1 MFNQNPSLKGGLGY
15 LYIGGRTGFHVLHG
29 RGGTKTRAG
38 HCSRLDSDRPRMSGS
53 HRMSGPPD
61 VWCCP
66 DFRTRDNRRLG
77 SWPDVWPWPDVRSQ
91 ARISAWSCV
100 YAFFPM
106 FTLAPFCIP
115 SILAR
120 SFILEQDK
128 SVPLRQNHMFIYI
141 RGICQERKYLIIQL
155 ACASS
160 SNWSNCS
167 SDVLIIP
174 PFLN

>member
-1 MFNQNPSLKGGLGY
+1 MFNQNPSLKGGLGC

-29 RGGTKTRAG
+29 RGGTKTRSE
-38 HCSRLDSDRPRMSGS
+38 HCSRPDSDTPRMSGS
-53 HRMSGPPD
+53 HRMSGVVRISGRETTEDSGPGRMSGAPD
-61 VWCCP
+61 V
-66 DFRTRDNRRLG
+66 R
-77 SWPDVWPWPDVRSQ
+77 SWPDVRSQ

-106 FTLAPFCIP
+106 FTLAPCCIP

-120 SFILEQDK
+120 PFILEQDK
-128 SVPLRQNHMFIYI
+128 SVPFRQNHMFIYI
-141 RGICQERKYLIIQL
+141 RRICQERKYLIIQL
-155 ACASS
+155 TFASS

-174 PFLN
+174 PS